1 MQNNL
6 WLHDKGK
13 SDLVIFNVR
22 DILRSVTLEKIQ
34 QIHKYPSPRQRMAF
48 LTHESIDNE
57 TDLKNRLSWSE
68 GFFNWTVT
76 YKRESD
82 IFYSYGS
89 YVPLPSA
96 ERPAKIPDYAA
107 EKNQSVLWAVS
118 NRGRARDKYV
128 KNFWNSLKLIY
139 MATVRK
145 NLAKTI
151 TARNKAIS
159 TIFSAHIDFIWHLKT
174 ACVLITL
181 LRNFGVHL
189 VEIQCL

>member
-6 WLHDKGK
+6 WLHYKGK
-13 SDLVIFNVR
+13 SDLVIFHVR

-57 TDLKNRLSWSE
+57 ADLKNRLSWSE

-118 NRGRARDKYV
+118 NRGRAWDKYV

-145 NLAKTI
+145 NLAKTV

>member
-1 MQNNL
+1 MARNQIHGRVSLEMSDKKMQNNL
-6 WLHDKGK
+6 WLHYKGK
-13 SDLVIFNVR
+13 SDLVIFHVR

-34 QIHKYPSPRQRMAF
+34 QIHKYPFPRQRMAF

-57 TDLKNRLSWSE
+57 ADLKNRLSWSE

-89 YVPLPSA
+89 YVPLPSV

-128 KNFWNSLKLIY
+128 KKLLKFIKADIY
-139 MATVRK
+139 GHCSKKFGK
-145 NLAKTI
+145 N
-151 TARNKAIS
+151 NN
-159 TIFSAHIDFIWHLKT
+159 
-174 ACVLITL
+174 CP
-181 LRNFGVHL
+181 
-189 VEIQCL
+189 Q